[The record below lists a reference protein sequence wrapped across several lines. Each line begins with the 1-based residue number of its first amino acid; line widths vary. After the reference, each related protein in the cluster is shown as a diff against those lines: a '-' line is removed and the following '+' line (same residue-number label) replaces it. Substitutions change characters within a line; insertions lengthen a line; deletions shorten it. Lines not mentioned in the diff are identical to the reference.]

1 MKRKRLFY
9 NLICP
14 LLGVLLIAG
23 VWAIVAGVYNK
34 PLIVPQ
40 LSSVV
45 VSFFQLFADGS
56 FYANV
61 GVTLLRSVACFVLA
75 YVLAL
80 PLALLAT
87 FNKTFEKVFKP
98 FVEILRSV
106 PVVALILIALVLF
119 SSSVLPIVVGF
130 LIVFPLIYSALLNAL
145 TSDEVKLN
153 LEMCKLYKSRK
164 RDIVRYVY
172 MPVAVPT
179 SFNQAKSLLPLAV
192 KVVVSG
198 EVLAY
203 ARVGLGLAMQSAQI
217 NVEIDKLVAYAVVAT
232 LLSYLCLV
240 LVALVELVC
249 RRLKLCR

>member
-1 MKRKRLFY
+1 MKKKRLFY

-14 LLGVLLIAG
+14 LMGVGFVAG
-23 VWAIVAGVYNK
+23 VWAIVAAIYNK
-34 PLIVPQ
+34 PLIVPK
-40 LSSVV
+40 LSYVV
-45 VSFFQLFADGS
+45 VSFFQLFATGS

-80 PLALLAT
+80 PLALLAA
-87 FNKTFEKVFKP
+87 FSKTFERTFKP

-106 PVVALILIALVLF
+106 PVIALILIALAMF
-119 SSSVLPIVVGF
+119 NSSTLPIVVGF
-130 LIVFPLIYSALLNAL
+130 LMVFPLMYSALLNAL
-145 TSDEVKLN
+145 TSNDAKQTV
-153 LEMCKLYKSRK
+153 EMCRLYKSRN
-164 RDIVRYVY
+164 RDIIKYVY
-172 MPVAVPT
+172 MPTAVPT
-179 SFNQAKSLLPLAV
+179 SFSQAKTLLPLAV

-203 ARVGLGLAMQSAQI
+203 ARVGLGLAMQSSQI

-232 LLSYLCLV
+232 LLSYLCLG
-240 LVALVELVC
+240 LVTLVELVC